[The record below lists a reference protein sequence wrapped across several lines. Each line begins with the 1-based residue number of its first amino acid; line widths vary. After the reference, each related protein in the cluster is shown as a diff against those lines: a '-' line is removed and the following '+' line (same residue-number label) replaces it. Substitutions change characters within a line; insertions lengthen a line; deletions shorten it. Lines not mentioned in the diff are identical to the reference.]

1 VLKKNM
7 EMLKKTVEEL
17 DRKMKVHKLITDAH
31 YAVRMY
37 NNVGWDVQ
45 ADKVERIKA
54 VYDELL
60 FNDLFDDETN

>member
-1 VLKKNM
+1 
-7 EMLKKTVEEL
+7 
-17 DRKMKVHKLITDAH
+17 
-31 YAVRMY
+31 
-37 NNVGWDVQ
+37 VQ